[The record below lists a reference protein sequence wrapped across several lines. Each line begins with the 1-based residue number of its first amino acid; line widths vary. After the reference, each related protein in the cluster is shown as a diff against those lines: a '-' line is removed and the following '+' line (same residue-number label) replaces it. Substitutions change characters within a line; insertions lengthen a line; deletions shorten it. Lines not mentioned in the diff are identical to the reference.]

1 MIHVFDRLRQEHL
14 QSRLILQI
22 HDELLI
28 ETEPSEQEAV
38 KAILQGEMEHAASL
52 SVELAVDLHTGT
64 DWYEA
69 K

>member
-1 MIHVFDRLRQEHL
+1 M
-14 QSRLILQI
+14 ILQI

-28 ETEPSEQEAV
+28 EARDDELEEV
-38 KAILQGEMEHAASL
+38 REILSREMQDAC
-52 SVELAVDLHTGT
+52 ELAVNLEIDLHTGT

>member
-1 MIHVFDRLRQEHL
+1 MLNVYDALKQKEL
-14 QSRLILQI
+14 KSKLILQI

-28 ETEPSEQEAV
+28 ETRQDEVETVRTILTNEMQNACSLAV
-38 KAILQGEMEHAASL
+38 KLET
-52 SVELAVDLHTGT
+52 DLHTGT

>member
-1 MIHVFDRLRQEHL
+1 MVHVYDVLKAKGL
-14 QSRLILQI
+14 KSKLILQI

-28 ETEPSEQEAV
+28 ETRADEIEEVRSV
-38 KAILQGEMEHAASL
+38 LSHEMQNACK
-52 SVELAVDLHTGT
+52 LAVNLEIDLHTGT